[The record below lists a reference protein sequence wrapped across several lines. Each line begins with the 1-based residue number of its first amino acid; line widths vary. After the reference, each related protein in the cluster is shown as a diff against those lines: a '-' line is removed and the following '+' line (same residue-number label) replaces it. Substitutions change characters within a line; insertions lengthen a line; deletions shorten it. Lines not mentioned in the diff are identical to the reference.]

1 MTSPWSSHGQAVGSA
16 LHRAVENGHADVID
30 TLLSAGAD
38 VSLKDAKGR
47 TAVEIARQK
56 GMDAIALA
64 KFS

>member
-1 MTSPWSSHGQAVGSA
+1 V
-16 LHRAVENGHADVID
+16 VENGHADVID
-30 TLLSAGAD
+30 TLLSAGAG